1 MTRYSIILFVSLVSM
16 VLGCR
21 DGSHEKSSNLTADP
35 AILAVADNVSQ
46 TQYRT
51 YQLDIESMGLGLFGG
66 AGYYMGYRNRD
77 FHTKNGPSLGNQEAC
92 LYLQDAFTAMGLS
105 VSVQGK
111 YLNVVGELTGTKTPE
126 HIYVIGGHYDHIKG
140 DRPGGDDNASGVAG
154 VLEAGRILSQ
164 YQFES
169 TIRFIGFN
177 AEEDGML
184 GSKDY
189 VKNHVVPNGENIVG
203 MINLDLILR
212 PGSDADS
219 LSVIDSELETQ
230 SIHAGSVAWAKAF
243 QQAARDYVPSLI
255 VDDTIIDG
263 ESSSDND
270 SFLNNGYPAFLV
282 IENSDPDWD
291 VANPYIHDFE
301 DASDRLANDPTTPS
315 GVTYDYTFAT
325 DITRTAV
332 ALIAQE
338 ARLVPDPMAS
348 RFVDY
353 IWGKEAGATCCRGTH
368 LNIDN
373 DQDFYVA
380 VFPLSKM

>member
-1 MTRYSIILFVSLVSM
+1 
-16 VLGCR
+16 
-21 DGSHEKSSNLTADP
+21 
-35 AILAVADNVSQ
+35 
-46 TQYRT
+46 
-51 YQLDIESMGLGLFGG
+51 
-66 AGYYMGYRNRD
+66 
-77 FHTKNGPSLGNQEAC
+77 
-92 LYLQDAFTAMGLS
+92 
-105 VSVQGK
+105 
-111 YLNVVGELTGTKTPE
+111 
-126 HIYVIGGHYDHIKG
+126 
-140 DRPGGDDNASGVAG
+140 
-154 VLEAGRILSQ
+154 
-164 YQFES
+164 
-169 TIRFIGFN
+169 
-177 AEEDGML
+177 
-184 GSKDY
+184 
-189 VKNHVVPNGENIVG
+189 

-291 VANPYIHDFE
+291 VANPYVHDFE

-315 GVTYDYTFAT
+315 AVTYDYTFAT

-338 ARLVPDPMAS
+338 AILVPDPVAS
-348 RFVDY
+348 RFVMFRN
-353 IWGKEAGATCCRGTH
+353 GSSRKAGATCCRGTH
-368 LNIDN
+368 LNIDK